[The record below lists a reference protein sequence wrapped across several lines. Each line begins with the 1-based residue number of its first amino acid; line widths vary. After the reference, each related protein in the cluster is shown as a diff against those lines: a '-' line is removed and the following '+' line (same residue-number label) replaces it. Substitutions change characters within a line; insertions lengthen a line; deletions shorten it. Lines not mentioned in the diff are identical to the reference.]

1 MFLTF
6 KPSEPHIWIVWFGLF
21 GFESVVVITISNY
34 TPGIELDDTH
44 LTTRMG
50 LLTLIIIGEHVI
62 SVTRIVN
69 KMVVGGGWTLASLL
83 HVMGVVTTVVCPCDY
98 ILMGFI
104 KLKVIVSS
112 LAFILR
118 YISTADL
125 WND

>member
-21 GFESVVVITISNY
+21 GFESVLVITISNY

-69 KMVVGGGWTLASLL
+69 KMVAGGGWTLASLV
-83 HVMGVVTTVVCPCDY
+83 HVMGVVTTVVCP
-98 ILMGFI
+98 
-104 KLKVIVSS
+104 
-112 LAFILR
+112 LR
-118 YISTADL
+118 LHFDGVH
-125 WND
+125 